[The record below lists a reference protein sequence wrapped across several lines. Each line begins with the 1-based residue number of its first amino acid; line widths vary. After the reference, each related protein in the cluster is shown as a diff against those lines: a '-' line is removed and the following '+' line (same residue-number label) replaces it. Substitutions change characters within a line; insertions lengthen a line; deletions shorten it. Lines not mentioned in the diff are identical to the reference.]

1 MSNKIESWKIDVV
14 DNIFSRVGIV
24 ASVEQIEKVATHFD
38 NELHVRSEQSSYAHI
53 DKSIKECEK
62 CKELK
67 SRISKLEKENIA
79 YNNSLKK
86 RLKAE
91 DVIVEGDKV
100 LYR

>member
-1 MSNKIESWKIDVV
+1 MSQIESWKTDVV

-24 ASVEQIEKVATHFD
+24 ATVEQIKMVAIHFD

-53 DKSIKECEK
+53 DKSIKDCEK

-67 SRISKLEKENIA
+67 SRISKLEKENLA
-79 YNNSLKK
+79 YNNCVKTK
-86 RLKAE
+86 LKADE
-91 DVIVEGDKV
+91 VIIEGDKV